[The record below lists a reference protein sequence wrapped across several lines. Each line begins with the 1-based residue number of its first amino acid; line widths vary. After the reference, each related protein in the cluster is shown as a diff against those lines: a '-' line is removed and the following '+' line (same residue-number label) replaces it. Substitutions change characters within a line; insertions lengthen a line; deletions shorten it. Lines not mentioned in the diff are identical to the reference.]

1 VWQQTSS
8 DRASFILHSWT
19 FFTFQSGWNVGE
31 FRVLNLIKLAF
42 FALSVLA
49 IVTADDNQKDAMWQ
63 GAQAYGAALVASCT
77 RQDGPCLSLAK
88 AEVCRGLEIRP
99 WGSA

>member
-1 VWQQTSS
+1 M
-8 DRASFILHSWT
+8 
-19 FFTFQSGWNVGE
+19 
-31 FRVLNLIKLAF
+31 LNLIKLAF

-88 AEVCRGLEIRP
+88 AVTAKFVEVWKYAPGDRP
-99 WGSA
+99 EDAANSAAPKHSRQEQAQAKHRMW